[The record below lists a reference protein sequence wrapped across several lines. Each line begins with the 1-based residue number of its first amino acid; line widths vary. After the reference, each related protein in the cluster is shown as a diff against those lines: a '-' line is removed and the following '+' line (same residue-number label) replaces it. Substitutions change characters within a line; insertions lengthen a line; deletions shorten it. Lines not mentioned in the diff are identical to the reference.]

1 MKKRK
6 FIIVIAIVVLMATI
20 STLLFLLPRTTKIDY
35 TLNTTR
41 FNAQGEQTGDIQIS
55 VHGQQKKALFRDPQ
69 IELSVE
75 PFDRLAWL
83 KVITADEEASPY
95 RHEDLQFFF
104 YSAADW
110 TGKVV
115 MVTVGFDANMDSWI
129 FVNHTR
135 QVYYVASVSGKYSP
149 QELVEYF
156 RVLIPVNW

>member
-55 VHGQQKKALFRDPQ
+55 VYGQQKKALFRDPQ